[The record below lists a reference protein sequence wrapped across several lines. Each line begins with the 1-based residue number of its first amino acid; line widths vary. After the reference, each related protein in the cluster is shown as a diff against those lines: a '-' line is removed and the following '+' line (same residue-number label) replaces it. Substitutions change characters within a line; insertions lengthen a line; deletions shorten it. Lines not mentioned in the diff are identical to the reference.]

1 MLLWAIW
8 EFNFTFFEIR
18 LDCHDVPLNWTVC
31 YRGHHSPQ
39 LREPRFK
46 PYWKKAIC
54 IHTSIYKWLDLL
66 NTNYFLLFVL
76 KQKMLVQQNNVH
88 PLLTAFPNICKW
100 FSRLLT
106 QQCCDNFHAMNGC
119 DICGTVF
126 RFSWNKYLNIG
137 ILALPPTFYKNLK
150 LKTSYSSLIFEGTV

>member
-1 MLLWAIW
+1 MMSLWTERSFI
-8 EFNFTFFEIR
+8 EGII
-18 LDCHDVPLNWTVC
+18 P
-31 YRGHHSPQ
+31 PQ

-100 FSRLLT
+100 FSKLLT
-106 QQCCDNFHAMNGC
+106 QQCCDNLHAIGRMNGC

-126 RFSWNKYLNIG
+126 RFSWNKYFNIG
-137 ILALPPTFYKNLK
+137 ILALAPWAPYLIYKK
-150 LKTSYSSLIFEGTV
+150 LEVKKTS